1 MMRLPLFQFRAPRTL
16 EEAAHILAGEGPN
29 AMPIAGGT
37 DLLPNMKRRQQVPKT
52 LMSLRHIESLTKIDL
67 SSTSSRLGAC
77 LTLTDI
83 ASDPRFRNGLT
94 ALAQAASQVATPQI
108 RNMATL
114 GGNLCLDT
122 RCNYYDQSYEWRKA
136 IDFCLKKDGTVCW
149 VAPGSPKCMAVS
161 STDTAPAL
169 IALGARVLLVSQ
181 SEQREIPLADL
192 YNNDGLDYIKRR
204 PNEILAEILLG
215 NLHGWRSTYWKL
227 RRRGSFDFP
236 VLSVAA
242 AVRFSTNNAKSAP
255 TSDSASNQMTS
266 PISGRDS
273 NIVEDARI
281 VIGSTASRPLVATEA
296 AKLLIGRP
304 LNPDTI
310 LEAATQAAKIAK
322 PLDNTD
328 FDLSWRKKVTAE
340 FVSYAL
346 RELAG
351 QDTTAERQAITRL
364 TPPPPQ
370 FPILP

>member
-16 EEAAHILAGEGPN
+16 EEAARILAGEGSA

-67 SSTSSRLGAC
+67 SNASSRLGAC

-83 ASDPRFRNGLT
+83 ATDPRFRNGLT

-122 RCNYYDQSYEWRKA
+122 RCNYYDQNYEWRKA

-149 VAPGSPKCMAVS
+149 VAPGSSKCMAVS

-169 IALGARVLLVSQ
+169 IALGARVRLVSS
-181 SEQREIPLADL
+181 SEVRELPLADL

-204 PNEILAEILLG
+204 PDEILAEILLD
-215 NLHGWRSTYWKL
+215 NLHNWKSTYWKL

-242 AVRFSTNNAKSAP
+242 AVRFSTSGP
-255 TSDSASNQMTS
+255 TSGIPSSVPSGLSA
-266 PISGRDS
+266 G
-273 NIVEDARI
+273 IVEDARI
-281 VIGSTASRPLVATEA
+281 VIGSAASRPILASEA
-296 AKLLIGRP
+296 VKLLIGRP
-304 LNPDTI
+304 LTSDTI
-310 LEAATQAAKIAK
+310 AEAATQAAKIAK

-328 FDLSWRKKVTAE
+328 FDMSWRKKVTAE
-340 FVSYAL
+340 FVTYAL

-351 QDTTAERQAITRL
+351 HDTRPERQAITRL
-364 TPPPPQ
+364 TPPAPQ
-370 FPILP
+370 FPILL